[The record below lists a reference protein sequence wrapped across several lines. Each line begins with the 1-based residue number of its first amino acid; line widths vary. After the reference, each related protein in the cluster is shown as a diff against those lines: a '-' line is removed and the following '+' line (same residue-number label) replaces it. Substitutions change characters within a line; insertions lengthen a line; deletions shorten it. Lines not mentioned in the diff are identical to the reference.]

1 MNYYLVDYENVN
13 SQGLEGIS
21 SLTNNDT
28 VIIFYSENA
37 DTMTFGLH
45 LKLNETAAAV
55 QYQCVDVGQKNAL
68 DFQLSSYLGFLICD
82 NLNRGDCK
90 YYIVTNDHGF
100 SCLSNY
106 WKKINVN
113 VDLICTLSG
122 SSCNTVPQKA
132 LKDELV
138 LRVEELLPKEHR
150 DKADN
155 IAAIIRQSKDKV
167 ELHNTLVKQYPSQ
180 NHRTA
185 QLLYKQLKQLI
196 TK

>member
-28 VIIFYSENA
+28 VIIFYSEKA

-100 SCLSNY
+100 SCLSSY
-106 WKKINVN
+106 WKKINVT
-113 VDLICTLSG
+113 VDLICGISDKG
-122 SSCNTVPQKA
+122 CKAVPQKA

-138 LRVEELLPKEHR
+138 LRVEGLLPKEHR
-150 DKADN
+150 SKADD
-155 IAAIIRQSKDKV
+155 IAGIIRQCKNRQM
-167 ELHNTLVKQYPSQ
+167 LNNTLMKQYPSN

-196 TK
+196 PS